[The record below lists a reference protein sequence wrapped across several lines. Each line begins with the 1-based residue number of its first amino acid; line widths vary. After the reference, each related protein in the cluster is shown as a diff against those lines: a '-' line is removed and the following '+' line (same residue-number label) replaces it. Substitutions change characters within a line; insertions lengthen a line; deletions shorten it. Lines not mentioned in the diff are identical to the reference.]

1 MSTVKYI
8 DNLLSVN
15 RSDPKHVELESVTTA
30 DNKTIT
36 SCEKT
41 RGV

>member
-15 RSDPKHVELESVTTA
+15 RSDPKHVKLESVTTM
-30 DNKTIT
+30 DNETIT
-36 SCEKT
+36 SCGKT
-41 RGV
+41 GGV